1 MTEQISSTNLSKETL
16 DISNLDPTETLDEL
30 LEELPEQDLHQKD
43 LGTSSNT
50 NESDDVHKSTESI
63 RSNKN
68 SESNE
73 NGGSNENDASDED
86 RESLLFQNN
95 LKYDVDRDVSDMMT
109 KPFKRTSGYELPKR
123 YTYTELLGLGGMG
136 EVIRVK
142 DDGIVQICSN
152 EDHST
157 GLWKPQRCFVSV
169 SGRSPN
175 NCPTLSSQ
183 HYSCFMNWANFQMEE
198 SFFTMKE
205 VDGDTLD
212 DVIADLHLATKVLP
226 QESEIP
232 VWGESDQGF
241 AFRDVI
247 DIIPSGLCSHR
258 LCTHTR
264 SHSSRFKTRK
274 YHDRF
279 LWRSPR
285 HGLGNSKGT
294 GKQEFEKP
302 TRDKCNKSSTNQD
315 GCCFRN
321 TVLHVERTSTRIGFR
336 NRYT

>member
-1 MTEQISSTNLSKETL
+1 MVHHQILQNA
-16 DISNLDPTETLDEL
+16 
-30 LEELPEQDLHQKD
+30 
-43 LGTSSNT
+43 
-50 NESDDVHKSTESI
+50 NESDDVHIESI
-63 RSNKN
+63 RHK
-68 SESNE
+68 SNE
-73 NGGSNENDASDED
+73 NKDGGSDENDASDED

-142 DDGIVQICSN
+142 DDVLCRYVAMKIIRQDFANHNVVLSRFR
-152 EDHST
+152 EEA
-157 GLWKPQRCFVSV
+157 
-169 SGRSPN
+169 N
-175 NCPTLSSQ
+175 NCPTCHPNIIPVYELGKLPDGR
-183 HYSCFMNWANFQMEE
+183 

-247 DIIPSGLCSHR
+247 DIFHR
-258 LCTHTR
+258 VCVAIAYAHTQGVIHR
-264 SHSSRFKTRK
+264 DLKPENIMIGSFGEVLVMDWGIAKVLESKSSRNLPEINVTNRRRTR
-274 YHDRF
+274 
-279 LWRSPR
+279 
-285 HGLGNSKGT
+285 
-294 GKQEFEKP
+294 
-302 TRDKCNKSSTNQD
+302 D